1 MYKTYERYSTGIG
14 LRLTRDFLF
23 PLLKIILITFL
34 LYLLVSSFVI
44 TSYRVDSGSM
54 RPTLQ
59 EGDRILTA
67 PLVYGAKLPLFKK
80 RFPGF
85 DQPKR
90 GDIVVVIDPAYPDR
104 SLFLRAVETAI
115 NFITLQKGSIIRD
128 AGGGK
133 APRFIVKRIVGLPG
147 DTVKISAYSAHIKPP
162 SSAIFYEEHELS
174 ESAYTIQQVQPP
186 HGWKDEY
193 LVSGNMPGIT
203 LGKTEYFLLGDNR
216 SASSDSRS
224 WGPIEEDRILGK
236 AIVRYWPLKSSGR
249 F

>member
-1 MYKTYERYSTGIG
+1 MYKTYERYSTSIG
-14 LRLTRDFLF
+14 LRLTRGFLF
-23 PLLKIILITFL
+23 PLLKIILITFFL
-34 LYLLVSSFVI
+34 HLLVSSFVV

-54 RPTLQ
+54 LPTLQ
-59 EGDRILTA
+59 ERDRILTA

-85 DQPKR
+85 DRPKR
-90 GDIVVVIDPAYPDR
+90 GDIVVVIDPAYPHR
-104 SLFLRAVETAI
+104 SLLIRTVETVF
-115 NFITLQKGSIIRD
+115 NFISLQKGSIIRD

-162 SSAIFYEEHELS
+162 GSAVFYEEHELI
-174 ESAYTIQQVQPP
+174 EPAYTIRRLPLP
-186 HGWKDEY
+186 EGWKDEY
-193 LVSGNMPGIT
+193 PLSGNLSGIT

-236 AIVRYWPLKSSGR
+236 AIVRYWPLRSSGR
-249 F
+249 I